1 MMMANEQIYTN
12 ALTIVSDVMSIPTDM
27 ICSQRRYAE
36 LVDARYM
43 IAYILSYNG
52 LYTSEIA
59 RIMHVTEKH
68 ARHMCNSLR
77 DRLRSNHYFA
87 VRFNKVKTKLTPN

>member
-1 MMMANEQIYTN
+1 MTNEQIYTN
-12 ALTIVSDVMSIPTDM
+12 ALAIVSDVMNISPEV
-27 ICSQRRYAE
+27 ICSQRRCAE

-68 ARHMCNSLR
+68 ARHMCNSLH
-77 DRLRSNHYFA
+77 DRIKSNHYFA
-87 VRFNKVKTKLTPN
+87 VRFNKLKTKLAPN

>member
-1 MMMANEQIYTN
+1 MTNEQIYQH
-12 ALTIVSDVMSIPTDM
+12 ALNIVSDVMSIPADM
-27 ICSQRRYAE
+27 ICSQRRYAQ

-43 IAYILSYNG
+43 IVYILYYNG

-59 RIMHVTEKH
+59 RLLHVTEKH

-77 DRLRSNHYFA
+77 DRIKANHYFCI
-87 VRFNKVKTKLTPN
+87 RFEKVKTKLEPN